1 MKDDQFEYEEP
12 VKRESAVEK
21 EAWEH
26 AESKGWFR
34 TKIMRTSKHG
44 FPDHYFI
51 RDGVTIL
58 VEFKRPGEDLK
69 PHQKKRIWQLRKH
82 GARVE
87 VIDNMKKA
95 REIFR

>member
-1 MKDDQFEYEEP
+1 MSDEFEYTEP
-12 VKRESAVEK
+12 VERESSIEK

-34 TKIMRTSKHG
+34 TKIMRTSKAG
-44 FPDHYFI
+44 FPDHIFV
-51 RDGVTIL
+51 RDGVVIF
-58 VEFKRPGEDLK
+58 VEFKRPGEN
-69 PHQKKRIWQLRKH
+69 PTPQQKKRMWQLRKH

-95 REIFR
+95 RELFR